1 MVNSLTNSTVQWCQH
16 GYCCILWGSFS
27 LQRTPQVR
35 ELLFPC
41 PRISPCWPNW
51 SFKTFTN
58 NSNDASPCGSLKVDW
73 KGDSAPNPI
82 FFTAYLLHSPICPLP
97 VPVTTLFCP
106 YQDPLL
112 FHQPPS
118 HPLHALTYN
127 SGQQVPT
134 VAWSQLVSLP
144 WPAHTL
150 LQGALTLSL
159 LIKSLF
165 CFLRDN
171 IKREYKE
178 KLIALLPF
186 QHVCYC
192 YTLLNCKWSMNI
204 PLFLFNKH

>member
-1 MVNSLTNSTVQWCQH
+1 MW
-16 GYCCILWGSFS
+16 ILEGGLERGFC
-27 LQRTPQVR
+27 PQ
-35 ELLFPC
+35 PH
-41 PRISPCWPNW
+41 
-51 SFKTFTN
+51 
-58 NSNDASPCGSLKVDW
+58 
-73 KGDSAPNPI
+73 
-82 FFTAYLLHSPICPLP
+82 LLHSPICPLP

-106 YQDPLL
+106 YQDSLL

-118 HPLHALTYN
+118 HPVHALTYN

-171 IKREYKE
+171 IKRECKE

-204 PLFLFNKH
+204 PLFLLTSINYCDCFLTTVVRHTERSATSSAAELGDWTYQAVFKNWYPTRGHQPHNRVYQCNGK